1 MFDCSSLAYV
11 PAEAN
16 KKTATREKEKTPRMF
31 CSELARDSCILT
43 WIREE
48 RLPLLLPV
56 SLFVQNRNFIPIWDA
71 TIGYF
76 GLSVTGQLQYFQHRI
91 SAVYNDNSN
100 DTRFARESTQ
110 LLFQFT
116 VKRLRIGWF
125 GVNLSDHMDCL
136 QHIISVV

>member
-1 MFDCSSLAYV
+1 MRCNKFRVPGQPGRLSKPTLHLAVVVFDCSSLAYV

-56 SLFVQNRNFIPIWDA
+56 SLFVQNRNFIPI
-71 TIGYF
+71 
-76 GLSVTGQLQYFQHRI
+76 
-91 SAVYNDNSN
+91 
-100 DTRFARESTQ
+100 
-110 LLFQFT
+110 
-116 VKRLRIGWF
+116 
-125 GVNLSDHMDCL
+125 
-136 QHIISVV
+136 